1 MWKQGG
7 TLVHWLEVEK
17 VLGSSPG
24 RGLHVPTVSAWV
36 PPIVQRHEY
45 RRKREFNLI
54 IICVTRYNQ
63 LTSVYVQGGGK
74 RWSG

>member
-45 RRKREFNLI
+45 RRKSA
-54 IICVTRYNQ
+54 VTDWRPVQVYP
-63 LTSVYVQGGGK
+63 TS
-74 RWSG
+74 